1 MFFVEARY
9 HRDPSRAGA
18 QVRYIAH
25 REEGLTDGQRRE
37 LYGIGERYR
46 AMRGDELA
54 IRKALREDARGL
66 RNPVYFRFILTVD
79 NPAAERFRRLYG
91 TFCDRVLRDAVEKTF
106 RGAARAPRA
115 CSPSTSMAARDDP
128 LTLTC
133 TRCSARASRTAWRST
148 SPP

>member
-1 MFFVEARY
+1 VFFVEARY

-46 AMRGDELA
+46 AMRGDEQA

-66 RNPVYFRFILTVD
+66 RI
-79 NPAAERFRRLYG
+79 
-91 TFCDRVLRDAVEKTF
+91 
-106 RGAARAPRA
+106 
-115 CSPSTSMAARDDP
+115 PSTS
-128 LTLTC
+128 
-133 TRCSARASRTAWRST
+133 ASS
-148 SPP
+148 